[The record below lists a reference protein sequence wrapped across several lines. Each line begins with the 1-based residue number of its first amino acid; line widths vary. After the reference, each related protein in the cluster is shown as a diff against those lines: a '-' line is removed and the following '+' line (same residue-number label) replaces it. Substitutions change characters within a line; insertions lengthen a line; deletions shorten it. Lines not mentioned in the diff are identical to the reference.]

1 MSTPTVR
8 VVIRNVNDSSL
19 EFDLIFEDH
28 AVKPHKLD
36 RYQIRSFRGLSIREI
51 IEHMAKQYY
60 EDIETPVETVNLVFT

>member
-28 AVKPHKLD
+28 AVKPYKLD